1 MKRIFDIVV
10 SGIFFLVV
18 LLPMAIIALSIMLTS
33 KGPILHWSDRVGRN
47 SLVFKMPKFR
57 TMKLETPDLPTHL
70 MKNPNQYLSSIGPF
84 LRKYSLD
91 ELPQLASILSGDM
104 SFVGPRPDM
113 PGYADLLQGKD
124 RLVLS
129 VLPGITGPAQIAYK
143 DEEKLLGAQKHPLQY
158 NDEVIWPDKVRIN
171 KEYIENYTF
180 SKDVYYM
187 LKTLVS

>member
-1 MKRIFDIVV
+1 MKRIFDIIV
-10 SGIFFLVV
+10 SVIFFLVV

-104 SFVGPRPDM
+104 SFVGPRPALFNQDDLITLRKEKNIDSLK
-113 PGYADLLQGKD
+113 PGLTGWAQVNGRDDISINEKVTLDFEYLTNQSFILDLKIFWMTILK
-124 RLVLS
+124 
-129 VLPGITGPAQIAYK
+129 
-143 DEEKLLGAQKHPLQY
+143 
-158 NDEVIWPDKVRIN
+158 VIKSNNI
-171 KEYIENYTF
+171 
-180 SKDVYYM
+180 SH
-187 LKTLVS
+187 

>member
-1 MKRIFDIVV
+1 MKRIFDIIV
-10 SGIFFLVV
+10 SVIFFLVV

-91 ELPQLASILSGDM
+91 ELPQLVSIFSGDM
-104 SFVGPRPDM
+104 SFVGPRPALFNQDDLITLRKEKNIDSLK
-113 PGYADLLQGKD
+113 PGLTGWAQVNGRDDISINEKVTLDFEYLTNQSFILDLKIFWMTILK
-124 RLVLS
+124 
-129 VLPGITGPAQIAYK
+129 
-143 DEEKLLGAQKHPLQY
+143 
-158 NDEVIWPDKVRIN
+158 VIKSNNI
-171 KEYIENYTF
+171 
-180 SKDVYYM
+180 SH
-187 LKTLVS
+187 

>member
-1 MKRIFDIVV
+1 MKRIFDIIV
-10 SGIFFLVV
+10 SVIFFLVV

-91 ELPQLASILSGDM
+91 ELPQLVSIFSGDM
-104 SFVGPRPDM
+104 SFVGPRPALFNQDDLITLRKEKNIDSLK
-113 PGYADLLQGKD
+113 PGLNGWAQVNGRDDISINEKVTLDFEYLTNQSFILDLKIFWMTILK
-124 RLVLS
+124 
-129 VLPGITGPAQIAYK
+129 
-143 DEEKLLGAQKHPLQY
+143 
-158 NDEVIWPDKVRIN
+158 VIKSNNI
-171 KEYIENYTF
+171 
-180 SKDVYYM
+180 SH
-187 LKTLVS
+187 

>member
-1 MKRIFDIVV
+1 MKRIFDIIV
-10 SGIFFLVV
+10 SVIFFLVV

-91 ELPQLASILSGDM
+91 ELPQLALIFSGDM
-104 SFVGPRPDM
+104 SFVGPRPALFNQDDLITLRKEKNIDSLK
-113 PGYADLLQGKD
+113 PGLTGWAQVNGRDDISINEKVTLDFEYLTNQSFILDLKIFWMTILK
-124 RLVLS
+124 
-129 VLPGITGPAQIAYK
+129 
-143 DEEKLLGAQKHPLQY
+143 
-158 NDEVIWPDKVRIN
+158 VIKSNNI
-171 KEYIENYTF
+171 
-180 SKDVYYM
+180 SH
-187 LKTLVS
+187 